1 MAHPPLTISNPET
14 LAQRLDKIGTETTTK
29 ARETNQATTHKARI
43 NGYMVTFTVTPPS
56 HSAGRFY
63 GLFRVGT
70 ADDNM
75 KKLAKTRLI
84 AKLLDEKAS

>member
-1 MAHPPLTISNPET
+1 MAQPPLTITNPET
-14 LAQRLDKIGTETTTK
+14 LAQRLDKINTETTDK
-29 ARETNQATTHKARI
+29 AKADNQATSHKIRI

-56 HSAGRFY
+56 HSTGRFY

-75 KKLAKTRLI
+75 KKLAKKKLI
-84 AKLLDEKAS
+84 SKLLEEKAS